1 MYTFKENIP
10 REEFSAFVSEF
21 SFAPVQQT
29 EAWSG
34 LKNNWKPFFC
44 GLYFEEKL
52 VGVSLILV
60 RKMLPFFYYA
70 YCPRGP
76 LIDFSDKDAVEAF
89 KNGVFEFCRKRKIY
103 SFTADPQIVV
113 GKILPDLPE
122 NAYYDPFDVEKGKRE
137 LDNLVSSGF
146 IHQGFGKELHSSLQ
160 PRYNAFIP
168 LKSADGKPLS
178 FDLLKKNFKT
188 KIRKYYANFQAARG
202 LFYERA
208 EASKENIATFRR
220 IIGNT
225 EERQKISLRGEEY
238 FSLLADNFGD
248 NAFFGFEKC
257 DVGAYI
263 ENLRERLEKEPE
275 NEGKINEQIAD
286 SEKVISARG
295 NTVPLA
301 ALLTVYP
308 PNKKG
313 ITVAEY
319 LYAGSDLTVFP
330 SFSATLC
337 GLGDQCVY
345 CIEKNIDFL
354 NLGGLAGTLDDGLYT
369 FKRQFSPIIV
379 EYAGEF
385 ELPVNKFK
393 YSLMKKGLPVMM
405 KVYKRLRGK
414 K

>member
-34 LKNNWKPFFC
+34 LKNNWKPSFC

-103 SFTADPQIVV
+103 SLTADPQIVV

-178 FDLLKKNFKT
+178 FDLLKKTERSSTTLTRFPSS
-188 KIRKYYANFQAARG
+188 IRKECA
-202 LFYERA
+202 
-208 EASKENIATFRR
+208 FRFPV
-220 IIGNT
+220 
-225 EERQKISLRGEEY
+225 LRTTMRR
-238 FSLLADNFGD
+238 SLL
-248 NAFFGFEKC
+248 
-257 DVGAYI
+257 
-263 ENLRERLEKEPE
+263 LRF
-275 NEGKINEQIAD
+275 IAKT
-286 SEKVISARG
+286 SRE
-295 NTVPLA
+295 L
-301 ALLTVYP
+301 
-308 PNKKG
+308 
-313 ITVAEY
+313 
-319 LYAGSDLTVFP
+319 F
-330 SFSATLC
+330 TL
-337 GLGDQCVY
+337 
-345 CIEKNIDFL
+345 
-354 NLGGLAGTLDDGLYT
+354 
-369 FKRQFSPIIV
+369 R
-379 EYAGEF
+379 
-385 ELPVNKFK
+385 
-393 YSLMKKGLPVMM
+393 
-405 KVYKRLRGK
+405 
-414 K
+414 